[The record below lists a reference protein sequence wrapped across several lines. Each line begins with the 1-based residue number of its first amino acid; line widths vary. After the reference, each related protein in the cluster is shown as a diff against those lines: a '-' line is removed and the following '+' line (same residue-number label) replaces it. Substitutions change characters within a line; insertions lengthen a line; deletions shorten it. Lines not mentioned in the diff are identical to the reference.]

1 MNHAK
6 NTAAVCAFTIR
17 LSQGKK
23 INAMFEF
30 LAFFILFGVF
40 MLRAHMFDWESIFS
54 SVFDEDIHVISFLI
68 FTAISFSILLV
79 VMIEVTNVKE
89 RLDTEYKGICVTP
102 AEFCA
107 GVGRDKVSVAKF
119 SKNVKCETDA
129 D

>member
-1 MNHAK
+1 
-6 NTAAVCAFTIR
+6 
-17 LSQGKK
+17 
-23 INAMFEF
+23 
-30 LAFFILFGVF
+30 
-40 MLRAHMFDWESIFS
+40 MFDWKSIFS

-68 FTAISFSILLV
+68 FTAISFGILLV

-119 SKNVKCETDA
+119 SKKCQMRNRCRLIA
-129 D
+129 

>member
-1 MNHAK
+1 
-6 NTAAVCAFTIR
+6 
-17 LSQGKK
+17 
-23 INAMFEF
+23 
-30 LAFFILFGVF
+30 
-40 MLRAHMFDWESIFS
+40 MFDWESIFSS

-68 FTAISFSILLV
+68 FTAISFGILLV

>member
-1 MNHAK
+1 
-6 NTAAVCAFTIR
+6 
-17 LSQGKK
+17 
-23 INAMFEF
+23 MFNF
-30 LAFFILFGVF
+30 LAFYVLFGVF
-40 MLRAHMFDWESIFS
+40 MLRAYMLDWKSIFS
-54 SVFDEDIHVISFLI
+54 SPIFDEERHVFSFFIFMMISFV
-68 FTAISFSILLV
+68 ILLV

-107 GVGRDKVSVAKF
+107 GVGRDEVSAARF

>member
-1 MNHAK
+1 M
-6 NTAAVCAFTIR
+6 
-17 LSQGKK
+17 L
-23 INAMFEF
+23 EF
-30 LAFFILFGVF
+30 LAFYVLFGVF
-40 MLRAHMFDWESIFS
+40 MLRAYMLDWKSISS
-54 SVFDEDIHVISFLI
+54 SVFDEERHVFSFFIFMMISFV
-68 FTAISFSILLV
+68 ILLV

-107 GVGRDKVSVAKF
+107 GVGRDEVSAARF